1 MQSRETPELADYLA
15 LCQRE
20 PGELD
25 LLARDTLI
33 SVTRFWRDP
42 AAFHV
47 LSEAIADLVRRKPG
61 HDPLRVWVA
70 GCATGEEA
78 YSVAMAFGEALG
90 DHLAERVV
98 QIYATDLDLEAL
110 ALARRGLYAPG
121 TLVDLPETLARRYF
135 TPYGAQVEFSR
146 QLRERVVFSRHDL
159 TRDPPFPRMDLI
171 CCRNVLIYL
180 KQDAQ
185 ARVMRTFHYALQPHG
200 LLFLGRSE
208 SVLHHEDLFA
218 PLKMDS
224 TSMGLRP
231 DLDARHVRPD
241 MRGTV
246 PIKHLSRNIEGDHA
260 LFEDPQVEAPHVG
273 CASTCGDLW
282 RFAEMLRREGEL
294 DGARIL
300 SPRMIR
306 LARKVHTGDK
316 PNELYKGVALRAGWV
331 VPPANQGLGFQ
342 VRGTGVFQHL
352 FGQLASP
359 ETFGNYGAGSTL
371 FWVDPEADVSFS
383 FLSAGVM
390 TQAANIERCGK
401 LSDIA
406 LSACL

>member
-1 MQSRETPELADYLA
+1 MVAIWQERLDQLKQVIEGDIARSDYYGAVLQIGRGGVVVFDEAIGHAYAGGERALKTDDVFSLFSVTKAFTNVLVMKAIEEGRFQLTTKVKDVLPEFTGNPREQATFYHLLTHTAGMPGVWSPKPGMYLDRLSELYEASIENVHGATP
-15 LCQRE
+15 
-20 PGELD
+20 PGERCDYSPL
-25 LLARDTLI
+25 
-33 SVTRFWRDP
+33 VN
-42 AAFHV
+42 HV
-47 LSEAIADLVRRKPG
+47 LMGTALVRT
-61 HDPLRVWVA
+61 DP
-70 GCATGEEA
+70 
-78 YSVAMAFGEALG
+78 
-90 DHLAERVV
+90 
-98 QIYATDLDLEAL
+98 
-110 ALARRGLYAPG
+110 RGRNFQ
-121 TLVDLPETLARRYF
+121 TLL
-135 TPYGAQVEFSR
+135 
-146 QLRERVVFSRHDL
+146 
-159 TRDPPFPRMDLI
+159 
-171 CCRNVLIYL
+171 
-180 KQDAQ
+180 
-185 ARVMRTFHYALQPHG
+185 
-200 LLFLGRSE
+200 
-208 SVLHHEDLFA
+208 HEDLFA
-218 PLKMDS
+218 PLGMDS

-260 LFEDPQVEAPHVG
+260 LFEDPEVEAPHVG

-294 DGARIL
+294 DGVRIL

-306 LARKVHTGDK
+306 LARQVHTGDK
-316 PNELYKGVALRAGWV
+316 ANELYRSVALRAGWV
-331 VPPANQGLGFQ
+331 VPPANQGIGFQ

-359 ETFGNYGAGSTL
+359 ETFGNYGAGSTM

-390 TQAANIERCGK
+390 TQAANIERMGK